1 METETHSGKT
11 EVVRLRVEPEL
22 KQQVSEVLSGLG
34 LDFSTVIRMF
44 LRQVVET
51 KGIPFDIR
59 KPNNVTIDAMLEA
72 REIPK
77 QNKLFK

>member
-1 METETHSGKT
+1 MQNKT
-11 EVVRLRVEPEL
+11 EVIRLRVDPEL
-22 KQQVSEVLSGLG
+22 KQQVSEVLSELG

-59 KPNNVTIDAMLEA
+59 KPNKPTTSAMLEA
-72 REIPK
+72 RKISK
-77 QNKLFK
+77 QNKETK